1 MGNPTVTPL
10 VEQRHAGG
18 YRMWTTEDNMITTAK
33 IVLTAGSGV
42 VVAGTVLG
50 AVLLGATATAAALGT
65 NVGNGTFGA
74 ITVTAPATM
83 GSYTVEFDSP
93 ANFIV
98 SAPNG
103 QEIGHG
109 AVGVA
114 FAAGGIGFTI
124 TAGGAAFAAAD
135 SFIVTP
141 AVGSGKFVPYNPL
154 ANDGSEIA
162 AGILY
167 DTRDTTSAD
176 QRAVADV
183 RGPMRAN
190 VNELIWGPNVTTVP
204 QQTAA
209 LAQLA
214 ALGILAS

>member
-10 VEQRHAGG
+10 VETRHTGG

-33 IVLTAGSGV
+33 IMLAAGSGI

-50 AVLLGATATAAALGT
+50 AALVGSAATAAALGT
-65 NVGNGTFGA
+65 NAGNGTFGA
-74 ITVTAPATM
+74 ITVAAPAVV
-83 GSYTVEFDSP
+83 GPYVVEFDS
-93 ANFIV
+93 ATNYVV

-109 AVGVA
+109 STGAA
-114 FAAGGIGFTI
+114 FAAGGLGFTI
-124 TAGGAAFAAAD
+124 TAGGTPFAAAD
-135 SFIVTP
+135 SFTVTV
-141 AVGSGKFVPYNPL
+141 AGGTGKYAPYNPL
-154 ANDGSEIA
+154 ANDGTEVA

-167 DTRDTTSAD
+167 DTRDTTLAD

-190 VNELIWGPNVTTVP
+190 VNELIWGANVTTTP
-204 QQTAA
+204 QQAAA